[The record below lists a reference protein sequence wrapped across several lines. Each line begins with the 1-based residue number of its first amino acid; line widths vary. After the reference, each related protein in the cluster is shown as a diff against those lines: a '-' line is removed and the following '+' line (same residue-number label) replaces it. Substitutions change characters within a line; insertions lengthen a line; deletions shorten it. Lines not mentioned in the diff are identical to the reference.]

1 MRPAVVLAAMYTL
14 LEFAFVSLMIAAAI
28 VKTADFG
35 LLEYW
40 QHFTNW
46 SYTLQII
53 FYLVMLPV
61 PLMIAYEVEDS
72 TLDVLAG
79 FAAVTFVP
87 LWGIVTTVLI
97 LVLAML
103 VVGSQLLE
111 AFVGVVPVSDIVL
124 GNEVFHFFTVFRLLT
139 WATVN
144 QRFVYYSLNQLFS
157 HEIVHN
163 SRRIFIGLL
172 VYQMLIGP
180 SIPLLVYMS
189 VFDWQTVYQTTTN
202 FLVGMAG
209 VFVSLLI
216 ATSPMLL
223 FIFAFYLGSSSLK
236 PRWMEQSEFD
246 RTIREAAR
254 MRSKI
259 NVY

>member
-14 LEFAFVSLMIAAAI
+14 LEFAFVALMIAAAV
-28 VKTADFG
+28 VKTAEFG

-46 SYTLQII
+46 SYTLQIV
-53 FYLVMLPV
+53 FYVGMLPV
-61 PLMIAYEVEDS
+61 PLMLAYEVEDA
-72 TLDVLAG
+72 TLDALAG

-87 LWGIVTTVLI
+87 LWGIVTTVLL
-97 LVLAML
+97 LVIAML
-103 VVGSQLLE
+103 IVGSQLLE

-139 WATVN
+139 WAVIN

-157 HEIVHN
+157 HKIVHE
-163 SRRIFIGLL
+163 SKRVFVGLL
-172 VYQMLIGP
+172 AYQMLIGP

-189 VFDWQTVYQTTTN
+189 VFDWQTVYQTTTS
-202 FLVGMAG
+202 FAVGLLG
-209 VFVSLLI
+209 VLVSLLV

-223 FIFAFYLGSSSLK
+223 FIFAFYLGVSPLK
-236 PRWMEQSEFD
+236 PRWMEESEFEL
-246 RTIREAAR
+246 TIRETAHLR
-254 MRSKI
+254 KL
-259 NVY
+259 NVL